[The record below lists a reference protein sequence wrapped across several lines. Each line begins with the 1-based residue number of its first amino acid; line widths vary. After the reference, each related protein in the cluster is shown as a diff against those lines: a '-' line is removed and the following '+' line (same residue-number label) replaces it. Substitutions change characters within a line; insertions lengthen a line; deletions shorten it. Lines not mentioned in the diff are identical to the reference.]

1 MRASKRKLAV
11 EIRTENLGVERTQV
25 EQQGGPEEFGRP
37 EALMALAILS
47 IHAPGFLNEVRT
59 NLESTLWRYGFA
71 LSPQEMRQASYY
83 FAERATLSDRDIVA
97 GLREQIESGSEQ
109 IGSEA
114 FFRWF
119 RP

>member
-1 MRASKRKLAV
+1 M
-11 EIRTENLGVERTQV
+11 
-25 EQQGGPEEFGRP
+25 EQQGGPEESGRT

-47 IHAPGFLNEVRT
+47 IYAPGFLSEVRA

-71 LSPQEMRQASYY
+71 LSPEEMRDASDY
-83 FAERATLSDRDIVA
+83 FAERATLSDQDIVD
-97 GLREQIESGSEQ
+97 GLREQIESEREQ
-109 IGSEA
+109 IESEV

>member
-1 MRASKRKLAV
+1 
-11 EIRTENLGVERTQV
+11 V
-25 EQQGGPEEFGRP
+25 EQQGGPEEFGRT

-47 IHAPGFLNEVRT
+47 IYAPGFLSEVRT

-71 LSPQEMRQASYY
+71 LSPEEMREASDY
-83 FAERATLSDRDIVA
+83 FAERATLSDQDIVD
-97 GLREQIESGSEQ
+97 GLREQIESEREQ
-109 IGSEA
+109 IESEV

>member
-1 MRASKRKLAV
+1 
-11 EIRTENLGVERTQV
+11 V
-25 EQQGGPEEFGRP
+25 EQQGGPEEFGRT

-47 IHAPGFLNEVRT
+47 IYAPGFLSEVRT

-71 LSPQEMRQASYY
+71 LSPEEMREASVY
-83 FAERATLSDRDIVA
+83 FAERATLSDQDIVD
-97 GLREQIESGSEQ
+97 GLREQIESEREQ
-109 IGSEA
+109 IESEV